1 MYVLGLNM
9 FNPNLEK
16 LFINKHVTLL
26 VTYDLDCHQNLYDN
40 LYCELSDED
49 IDFFEVPL
57 NPQTKEQDQAP
68 CDLVMEIENALQD
81 EFGGAITPAH
91 LLIDLEKV
99 THYYGQLSHIEEFC
113 AQLLKINDIAQ
124 KQNLGITLLINM
136 NEPWSAATTVADY
149 IDHNVPTSKND
160 FIIFAMT
167 DKNPNLLT
175 YANGKDKPQKLDLD
189 NFAN

>member
-1 MYVLGLNM
+1 MLKLSM
-9 FNPNLEK
+9 FNANLEK
-16 LFINKHVTLL
+16 IFVNKHVTLL

-49 IDFFEVPL
+49 IDFFEIPL
-57 NPQTKEQDQAP
+57 NPQTKEHDQAP

-81 EFGGAITPAH
+81 EFSGAITPAH

-99 THYYGQLSHIEEFC
+99 AHYYGQLNHHEEFC
-113 AQLLKINDIAQ
+113 AQLLKINEIAQ
-124 KQNLGITLLINM
+124 QQSLGITLLINM

-149 IDHNVPTSKND
+149 IDHHVPASKND
-160 FIIFAMT
+160 FTIFAMT

-175 YANGKDKPQKLDLD
+175 YANGKNKPQKLDLD
-189 NFAN
+189 DFAN